1 MFPEKPGAELEK
13 VQTAPIGNPEQVN
26 CTFAGKGM
34 FAVIG
39 AMVKVRFIEP
49 PAVMLPEVALEDI
62 MKFVPTPN
70 GSLLEVPPAVVTDT
84 ACVGVVALAAIAN
97 VAVIVVL
104 LTTVA
109 FDTVMPW
116 PAGTFT
122 LKAGPGTKF
131 VPVIVT
137 VVIVEPR

>member
-13 VQTAPIGNPEQVN
+13 VQVPPIGNPEQVN
-26 CTFAGKGM
+26 CTLAGKGM

-39 AMVKVRFIEP
+39 AMVRVRFIEA
-49 PAVMLPEVALEDI
+49 PAVTVPEVALEDI

-84 ACVGVVALAAIAN
+84 AWLGVVALPAIAN

-104 LTTVA
+104 LSTVA

-122 LKAGPGTKF
+122 VKGGPGTKF

-137 VVIVEPR
+137 VAIVELR